1 MTLVGKSGN
10 RPLIWF
16 ALKSIARPSFTN
28 FVKIC
33 GNRPYIWLQERFK
46 YDNVGGRSV
55 NHSAG
60 MVSEI

>member
-16 ALKSIARPSFTN
+16 ALKSTARPLFTN
-28 FVKIC
+28 LVKIF

-46 YDNVGGRSV
+46 NANVGGRSV